1 MRIKTLV
8 LTAAAATLI
17 IGCSTA
23 GKAVDDT
30 SAKAAT
36 SAAAKAA
43 PKAKPKLMDGASAEM
58 LAATCAG
65 CHGTNGAS
73 TGPATPT
80 IAGLEEEYFV
90 DVMKEFKSGER
101 YSTIMQRIAKGYSD
115 EEIAAMAGYFSRLP
129 FKPALSQTARSETGA
144 KLHDEYC
151 EKCHEDGGTDL
162 EGIVL
167 AGQWVPYLNWTL
179 WDFANGVSQINSK
192 KMKKRFDKMIA
203 EHGKKS
209 LTELVAF
216 YGSRSK

>member
-17 IGCSTA
+17 VGCSTA
-23 GKAVDDT
+23 EKAVDT
-30 SAKAAT
+30 AAKAAT
-36 SAAAKAA
+36 SAAAKVA
-43 PKAKPKLMDGASAEM
+43 PKAKPKLMNGASAEM
-58 LAATCAG
+58 LAVTCAG

-73 TGPATPT
+73 NGPATPT

-90 DVMKEFKSGER
+90 DVMKEFKSGDR

-115 EEIAAMAGYFSRLP
+115 DEIAAMAGHFSKMP
-129 FKPALSQTARSETGA
+129 FKPALNQTARSETGA
-144 KLHDEYC
+144 RLHEEYC
-151 EKCHEDGGTDL
+151 EKCHEDGATDP

-167 AGQWVPYLNWTL
+167 AGQWVPYINWTM

-192 KMKKRFDKMIA
+192 KMKKRFEKMIA

-209 LTELVAF
+209 ITELVAF